1 MVVRPDGKMSS
12 RAGNS
17 FTFLQLIQLVTAEI
31 EIYLEKY
38 KSEWTPEQIN
48 HTSHLLAVG
57 AIKYGMLQADPN
69 KEIVF
74 DPKEWVSFEGNSGP
88 YLMYSYA
95 RTQSIISKARD
106 QNLKASLENL
116 HLLNHESEKELMR
129 SLYDFNRTVLFA
141 TENYRPST
149 LATHLFFMCKSYN
162 RFYAELSVLKAE
174 SNELITA
181 RLALLEAFAKTLKQ
195 GLFLLGITP
204 PEKM

>member
-17 FTFLQLIQLVTAEI
+17 FTFLQLIQLVTEEI
-31 EIYLEKY
+31 GQHLEKY
-38 KSEWTPEQIN
+38 KSEWDQKRLEDTA
-48 HTSHLLAVG
+48 HLLAVG

-95 RTQSIISKARD
+95 RTQSIIAKAKE
-106 QNLKASLENL
+106 QNLAANLDHLE
-116 HLLNHESEKELMR
+116 LLTHDSEKELMR
-129 SLYDFNRTVLFA
+129 SLYDFNRTVLYA

-162 RFYAELSVLKAE
+162 RFYAELSVLKAG
-174 SNELITA
+174 SNELVTA
-181 RLALLEAFAKTLKQ
+181 RLALLEAFAKTLKH

-204 PEKM
+204 PERM